1 MTIKNKVR
9 KNFIWNA
16 LGLTFNSFNSL
27 FFLIIVELINGL
39 DIAGIFTYAFSLC
52 CLFYVLSIYYNRT
65 FQVSDKHNRFSFNDY
80 LTARI
85 ILSVVSL
92 ILIVVFSLI
101 SQFDGY
107 KILVIFLIMLFRVVE
122 SISDCF
128 YGFIQKKG
136 DLYKTGISL
145 TLKAIIG
152 LAGFLVLDLI
162 TGNLLFSIISLIVIN
177 LIFFWCYDFRNYRK
191 LTNEKI
197 NFELKNVCKIIK
209 KCFPVFVFSALSI
222 YLANCQKYVM
232 TYYEPNDMQ
241 TIFGI
246 LIMPATVL
254 SLAGSYL
261 INPFVNKLTDLK
273 HQKKINDFVNITKKL
288 LACLALLGI
297 LALIICYFI
306 GIPILNFIYQL
317 NLDGFKVELLLVV
330 TASIF
335 YALAMVISNFLTI
348 LKENSKQSIIY
359 ITVSLISTAFSI
371 LFITHNGIRGA
382 VEAFLISGIILL
394 MLYIIL
400 FAMKIKEE
408 KNEKD

>member
-1 MTIKNKVR
+1 MTIKNKQKR
-9 KNFIWNA
+9 NFIWNA

-52 CLFYVLSIYYNRT
+52 CLFYALSIYYNRT
-65 FQVSDKHNRFSFNDY
+65 FQVSDKHNRFSFSDY

-145 TLKAIIG
+145 TLKAVIG

-162 TGNLLFSIISLIVIN
+162 TGNLLFSIVSLIVIN
-177 LIFFWCYDFRNYRK
+177 LIFFWCYDFKNYRK

-254 SLAGSYL
+254 SLLGSYL
-261 INPFVNKLTDLK
+261 INPFINNLTDLF
-273 HQKKINDFVNITKKL
+273 QEKKIADFVRKTTK
-288 LACLALLGI
+288 I
-297 LALIICYFI
+297 LAGLILMGLLVLIFLAVV
-306 GIPILNFIYQL
+306 GIPIINFIYQL
-317 NLDGFKVELLLVV
+317 HLDEYWFEFILILV
-330 TASIF
+330 ASIF
-335 YALAMVISNFLTI
+335 YAVAMVVSSFLTI
-348 LKENSKQSIIY
+348 LKENSRQSIIY
-359 ITVSLISTAFSI
+359 FIVSIIATIMSIVLIIS
-371 LFITHNGIRGA
+371 NGVRGA
-382 VEAFLISGIILL
+382 VFAFLLTGVLL
-394 MLYIIL
+394 SMCYIAL
-400 FAMKIKEE
+400 FIVKIKYYQRE
-408 KNEKD
+408 N